1 MLVKF
6 QTIKQDIKQ
15 GMNLEYFFTYYKY
28 DVGVIVLSETIFY
41 SFMSKDGTT
50 CVAFTIPKDEYLK
63 MKYKDFVKYV
73 DTQLYYYGGSDFNEN

>member
-28 DVGVIVLSETIFY
+28 EVGVAVLREEIF
-41 SFMSKDGTT
+41 FTFICSKDKE
-50 CVAFTIPKDEYLK
+50 CAVFTRPKDEYMK
-63 MKYKDFVKYV
+63 MNYKDFGKYV
-73 DTQLYYYGGSDFNEN
+73 DTQLYYYGGE

>member
-15 GMNLEYFFTYYKY
+15 GMMLDYFFTYYKY
-28 DVGVIVLSETIFY
+28 EVGVSVLRNTIFY
-41 SFMSKDGTT
+41 SFMSKDGSS
-50 CVAFTIPKDEYLK
+50 CAVFTIPKDEYMK

-73 DTQLYYYGGSDFNEN
+73 DTQLYYYGGE

>member
-1 MLVKF
+1 MKF

-15 GMNLEYFFTYYKY
+15 GMDLEYFFTYYKY
-28 DVGVIVLSETIFY
+28 EVGVSVLRNTIFY

-50 CVAFTIPKDEYLK
+50 CVAFTIPKDEYMK

-73 DTQLYYYGGSDFNEN
+73 DTQLHYYGGEWF